1 MPKRSNDFQKIILHL
16 QSLSS
21 PGYEVTESK
30 FLKDSITGQMR
41 EVDIVIES
49 NIAGYKSIVSIEVIG
64 WQKKKG
70 DIEWVER
77 MACKHNTLPTST
89 LVLVSKSG
97 FTKNALKKAEFLY
110 IITLTIGDVLEKDW
124 SEFIN
129 SLGRYEEISNNYTF
143 RIDTK
148 KYQSDTG
155 PPEIDGSKI
164 YEQKDVKKSVDLKV
178 FIDWILQNK
187 HLKDSI
193 FSTIGKDS
201 SRDYTV
207 VYQPTS
213 PIYVLETNGKF
224 REIARINI
232 DLKSE
237 QKTFNFYMSS
247 GSFRDKDI
255 AFGTNITDDKNA
267 ILTLMKDNEHHRK
280 VTGYIEDKDGTRII
294 TGEYCSN
301 KTVEKNK

>member
-16 QSLSS
+16 QSLTA
-21 PGYEVTESK
+21 PGYEVKESK

-49 NIAGYKSIVSIEVIG
+49 SIAGYNSIVSIEVIG

-97 FTKNALKKAEFLY
+97 FTKNALKKAEFLN
-110 IITLTIGDVLEKDW
+110 ITTLTIEEALEKDW

-129 SLGRYEEISNNYTF
+129 SLGRYEEISNNYSC

-148 KYQSDTG
+148 KYPSDTG

-164 YEQKDVKKSVDLKV
+164 YAQKDVREGVDLKV

-187 HLKDSI
+187 HLKDSF

-201 SRDYTV
+201 SRNYTV
-207 VYQPTS
+207 VYESAS

-224 REIARINI
+224 REIAKINI
-232 DLKSE
+232 DLKSR
-237 QKTFNFYMSS
+237 QKTFNFNMSS
-247 GSFRDKDI
+247 GSFRNKDI
-255 AFGTNITDDKNA
+255 AFGTNIASDKSA
-267 ILTLMKDNEHHRK
+267 IITLMKDNENHRK
-280 VTGYIEDKDGTRII
+280 ITGYIEDEDGTRVIS
-294 TGEYCSN
+294 GECCNN
-301 KTVEKNK
+301 KTEEKNK